1 MVDSIKRAYAIH
13 FSLQKLD
20 YYLHNAEFVI
30 KTDHRPLKYL
40 LESPMQNRK
49 IQLWALSMAG
59 YNCRIEYIE
68 GTTNTCADLL
78 SRHPD
83 NVGLDKERKEDEIV
97 LDINDNSYQVNVLDS
112 SQFDPKTYASCT
124 LPEKDSLEKFET
136 SDFKDFDMCAE
147 QSKDD
152 ELVSLKLKIDSGDPG
167 KDKQKH
173 YLIIDNLLYYISNT
187 DDDSCLR
194 LYVQNI

>member
-1 MVDSIKRAYAIH
+1 
-13 FSLQKLD
+13 
-20 YYLHNAEFVI
+20 
-30 KTDHRPLKYL
+30 
-40 LESPMQNRK
+40 
-49 IQLWALSMAG
+49 
-59 YNCRIEYIE
+59 
-68 GTTNTCADLL
+68 
-78 SRHPD
+78 
-83 NVGLDKERKEDEIV
+83 
-97 LDINDNSYQVNVLDS
+97 
-112 SQFDPKTYASCT
+112 
-124 LPEKDSLEKFET
+124 
-136 SDFKDFDMCAE
+136 MCAE

>member
-40 LESPMQNRK
+40 LESPVQNRK

-112 SQFDPKTYASCT
+112 SQFDPKTYASCI

-136 SDFKDFDMCAE
+136 SDFKGF
-147 QSKDD
+147 
-152 ELVSLKLKIDSGDPG
+152 
-167 KDKQKH
+167 
-173 YLIIDNLLYYISNT
+173 
-187 DDDSCLR
+187 
-194 LYVQNI
+194 